1 MFHYWYLFSC
11 YEIVY
16 RESFVTIMLL
26 RGYYDFIFSRQPV
39 LNVTGLHCGEN
50 HILRAHKTSTNTQI
64 TAIFLRSI
72 WAGIIN
78 VVAIATPSCN
88 K

>member
-16 RESFVTIMLL
+16 RESFVTIF
-26 RGYYDFIFSRQPV
+26 YYDFIFFATQPV
-39 LNVTGLHCGEN
+39 FNVTGSHCGEN

-64 TAIFLRSI
+64 TAIFLWSI
-72 WAGIIN
+72 WAGIIH